1 MRIWIELTNQQ
12 GTSSGA
18 HFEYFNETEYISKDG
33 GQTWKTNN
41 YKPVLYATISTA
53 KQLAGNITDMDGNV
67 LPGATVTL
75 TSPEAVYTGKADNEG
90 RYFVDVVQAEH
101 SYTATFSVEGFET
114 KTVENVT
121 FAEGNVEMD
130 VQLGYAAREFAE
142 GEIYTICLP
151 VALDE
156 AAVRKAGH
164 FYALNAIDGET
175 IGFKE
180 VTTTEAYVPYIYKAT
195 DGSDLFADMD
205 AWTIDAEANTTATVD
220 NVSFIGTMS
229 RQHVVAE
236 EGVTCYGYS
245 ADNGTFGKITSAF
258 VSPFRAYL
266 KVEGETA
273 AKSYAIEME
282 DLPVPTGVVTIDNG
296 QLTIDNS
303 GNVYDLQGRLVSHGY
318 HVPPI
323 KKGIYIINGKKTVV
337 K

>member
-1 MRIWIELTNQQ
+1 
-12 GTSSGA
+12 
-18 HFEYFNETEYISKDG
+18 
-33 GQTWKTNN
+33 
-41 YKPVLYATISTA
+41 
-53 KQLAGNITDMDGNV
+53 
-67 LPGATVTL
+67 
-75 TSPEAVYTGKADNEG
+75 
-90 RYFVDVVQAEH
+90 
-101 SYTATFSVEGFET
+101 
-114 KTVENVT
+114 
-121 FAEGNVEMD
+121 MD

-142 GEIYTICLP
+142 GEVYTICLP

-282 DLPVPTGVVTIDNG
+282 DLPVPTGIDDEWMEDEGRKMNG
-296 QLTIDNS
+296 KR
-303 GNVYDLQGRLVSHGY
+303 VYDLQGRSVSYGTNSIRTT
-318 HVPPI
+318 P
-323 KKGIYIINGKKTVV
+323 KKGIYILNGKKVV
-337 K
+337 LK